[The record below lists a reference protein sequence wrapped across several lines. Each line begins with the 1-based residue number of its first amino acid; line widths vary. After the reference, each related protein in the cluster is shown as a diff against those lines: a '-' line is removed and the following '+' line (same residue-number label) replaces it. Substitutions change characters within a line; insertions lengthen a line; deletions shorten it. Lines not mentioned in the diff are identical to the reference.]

1 MRYWI
6 PLSPSLPLS
15 HPNLAN
21 KSIRAP
27 IIECQMETNSPSYKY
42 AEDAEDVLYVWGGAK
57 LGPPSVDTSQDSIHI
72 NERWVLRGGA
82 GGQEKQPDRG
92 GRS

>member
-15 HPNLAN
+15 YPNLAN
-21 KSIRAP
+21 KSIRAT

-42 AEDAEDVLYVWGGAK
+42 AEDAEDVLYV
-57 LGPPSVDTSQDSIHI
+57 
-72 NERWVLRGGA
+72 
-82 GGQEKQPDRG
+82 
-92 GRS
+92 